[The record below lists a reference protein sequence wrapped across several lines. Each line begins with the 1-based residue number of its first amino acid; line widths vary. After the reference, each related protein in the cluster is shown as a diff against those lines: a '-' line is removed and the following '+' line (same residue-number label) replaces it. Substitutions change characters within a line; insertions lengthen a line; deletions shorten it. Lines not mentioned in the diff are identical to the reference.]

1 MFLKTIY
8 YGKIGISGGPEE
20 GGAESEIKILR
31 VRGGGYG
38 YSLDKLRRTT
48 SPAVRHK
55 RVGRDA
61 SSVLHIVGGGIGEIG
76 RMCSR
81 DIGKCHDR
89 SIEDIN
95 VESIDDLGFVKT
107 PRMVINSTKGMEE
120 SDDRRM
126 GLVAG
131 FEESVLR
138 VDANNNVA

>member
-1 MFLKTIY
+1 
-8 YGKIGISGGPEE
+8 
-20 GGAESEIKILR
+20 
-31 VRGGGYG
+31 
-38 YSLDKLRRTT
+38 
-48 SPAVRHK
+48 
-55 RVGRDA
+55 
-61 SSVLHIVGGGIGEIG
+61 
-76 RMCSR
+76 MCSR

-95 VESIDDLGFVKT
+95 VEIIDDLGFVKT